1 MTTDP
6 YPTSSATAAA
16 ERAASRVKSAY
27 AGDAERPLGSFLALM
42 AAYGAATG
50 ALGLAVK
57 RRGVPERLPLGDLL
71 LLGVATA
78 KLSRLISRDRVTSPL
93 RAPFTEFDEFANAS
107 EVEEAPRGSGLR
119 LALGELVTCP
129 YCLAQWVGTGL
140 LGGLLLKPRETR
152 LVAGLF
158 AMLAVNDAVQVGHEH
173 LMKSTD

>member
-6 YPTSSATAAA
+6 YPTSSATAA
-16 ERAASRVKSAY
+16 EQAATRVKSAY
-27 AGDAERPLGSFLALM
+27 AGDEERPLGSFLGLM
-42 AAYGAATG
+42 AAYGVATG
-50 ALGLAVK
+50 ALGVAVTRKGLPDRVPLA
-57 RRGVPERLPLGDLL
+57 DLL

-78 KLSRLISRDRVTSPL
+78 KLSRLLSRDRVTSPL
-93 RAPFTEFDEFANAS
+93 RAPVTEFQEFANAS
-107 EVEEAPRGSGLR
+107 EVEEAPRGTGLR

-173 LMKSTD
+173 LMKRTA

>member
-6 YPTSSATAAA
+6 YPYSSATATAA
-16 ERAASRVKSAY
+16 RLASRTKSAY
-27 AGDAERPLGSFLALM
+27 AGDEERPLGSFLALM

-57 RRGVPERLPLGDLL
+57 RKGLPDRLALGDVL

-78 KLSRLISRDRVTSPL
+78 KLSQLISRDRVTSPL
-93 RAPFTEFDEFANAS
+93 RAPVTEFHEFANAS
-107 EVEEAPRGSGLR
+107 EVEEAPRGTGMR

-158 AMLAVNDAVQVGHEH
+158 AMLAMNDAVQVGHEH
-173 LMKSTD
+173 LMKGTD

>member
-6 YPTSSATAAA
+6 YPTSAAA
-16 ERAASRVKSAY
+16 RADQVRAAY
-27 AGDAERPLGSFLALM
+27 AGDEERPLGSFLVLM
-42 AAYGAATG
+42 GVYGAMAG
-50 ALGLAVK
+50 GLGVAV
-57 RRGVPERLPLGDLL
+57 RRKGLPERIPLGDLL
-71 LLGVATA
+71 LVGVATA
-78 KLSRLISRDRVTSPL
+78 KLSRLLSRDRVTSPL
-93 RAPFTEFDEFANAS
+93 RAPVTEFEDFGNAS
-107 EVEEAPRGSGLR
+107 EVEESPRGTGMR

-173 LMKSTD
+173 LSRRTA

>member
-6 YPTSSATAAA
+6 YPASSATAAA
-16 ERAASRVKSAY
+16 EQAASRVKSSY
-27 AGDAERPLGSFLALM
+27 AGDEERPLGSFLALI

-57 RRGVPERLPLGDLL
+57 RQGLPERLALGDLL

-78 KLSRLISRDRVTSPL
+78 KLSRLVSRDRVTSPL
-93 RAPFTEFDEFANAS
+93 RAPFTEFEGFANAS
-107 EVEEAPRGSGLR
+107 EVEEAPRGTGMR

-140 LGGLLLKPRETR
+140 LGGFLLKPRETR
-152 LVAGLF
+152 LVAALF

-173 LMKSTD
+173 LMKATD